1 MADYDFYTLFDSLE
15 FQDFARDMVQIR
27 EGITFE
33 SFARGTDLG
42 IDGRYVL
49 KDGSVI
55 IFQAKSIRNTSG
67 KILDI
72 AKKERKKLD
81 KLSGMG
87 IRIFRYILVFSDAL
101 GVIKKSQIMKLFS
114 PYILDT
120 SDIITGPDLNNYLS
134 NMSEKYHS
142 VEEKYFKLWIQNT
155 KTLKK
160 NAL

>member
-55 IFQAKSIRNTSG
+55 IF
-67 KILDI
+67 
-72 AKKERKKLD
+72 
-81 KLSGMG
+81 
-87 IRIFRYILVFSDAL
+87 
-101 GVIKKSQIMKLFS
+101 
-114 PYILDT
+114 
-120 SDIITGPDLNNYLS
+120 
-134 NMSEKYHS
+134 
-142 VEEKYFKLWIQNT
+142 
-155 KTLKK
+155 
-160 NAL
+160 

>member
-55 IFQAKSIRNTSG
+55 IFQAKSIRNTRWTQCIYS
-67 KILDI
+67 
-72 AKKERKKLD
+72 
-81 KLSGMG
+81 LSME
-87 IRIFRYILVFSDAL
+87 
-101 GVIKKSQIMKLFS
+101 IKKMQLYQGIS
-114 PYILDT
+114 P
-120 SDIITGPDLNNYLS
+120 
-134 NMSEKYHS
+134 HS
-142 VEEKYFKLWIQNT
+142 L
-155 KTLKK
+155 
-160 NAL
+160 

>member
-72 AKKERKKLD
+72 AKKERKSLISFLEWGLEFSVIFWCFQM
-81 KLSGMG
+81 LS
-87 IRIFRYILVFSDAL
+87 
-101 GVIKKSQIMKLFS
+101 
-114 PYILDT
+114 
-120 SDIITGPDLNNYLS
+120 
-134 NMSEKYHS
+134 E
-142 VEEKYFKLWIQNT
+142 
-155 KTLKK
+155 
-160 NAL
+160 

>member
-55 IFQAKSIRNTSG
+55 IFQAKALEIRVGRFLILQKRRG
-67 KILDI
+67 KSLISFLEWGLEFSVI
-72 AKKERKKLD
+72 FWCFQM
-81 KLSGMG
+81 LS
-87 IRIFRYILVFSDAL
+87 
-101 GVIKKSQIMKLFS
+101 
-114 PYILDT
+114 
-120 SDIITGPDLNNYLS
+120 
-134 NMSEKYHS
+134 E
-142 VEEKYFKLWIQNT
+142 
-155 KTLKK
+155 
-160 NAL
+160 